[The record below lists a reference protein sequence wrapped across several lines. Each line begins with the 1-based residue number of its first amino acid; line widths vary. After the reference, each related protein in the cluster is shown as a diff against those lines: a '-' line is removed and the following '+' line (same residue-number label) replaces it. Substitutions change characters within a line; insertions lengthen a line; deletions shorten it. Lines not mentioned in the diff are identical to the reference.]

1 MPRLNVVVRSGE
13 HRRID
18 VASGQSLKD
27 GLMAGGIA
35 EINALA
41 TCGGCCSC
49 GTCQVDLSDIDF
61 ARLPPAKPS
70 EEEVLSINEHRRQT
84 SRLSC
89 QVTLTDDLDG
99 LTVTVAPE
107 L

>member
-13 HRRID
+13 HLRID
-18 VASGQSLKD
+18 VASGQSLKE

-35 EINALA
+35 EIDALA

-49 GTCQVDLSDIDF
+49 GTCQVYLSDADI
-61 ARLPPAKPS
+61 ARLPPAQPS
-70 EEEVLSINEHRRQT
+70 EEEVLSINEHRQQT

-89 QVTLTDDLDG
+89 QVKLTDDLDG
-99 LTVTVAPE
+99 LTIMVAPE